1 MDTNARHTLF
11 TALAVSLGGFLF
23 GFDASVI
30 SGVIRFIRPE
40 FGLTDIQL
48 GWVVSSPSISAM
60 VSMLAAGPVSDRL
73 GRKHVLL
80 LVAFLYVV
88 SAVMSAM
95 AVSFTM
101 LVAARMLGGVAFGAA
116 LVLAP
121 MYIAEIAPSN
131 NRGFLVSVQQLNIVL
146 GFSVAYFSNYLILTG
161 IEGDGVIAG
170 LIHDGNAWRWM
181 LGVEAIPAVAYFF
194 LLFTVPQ
201 SPRWL
206 YASGRTSEALA
217 VLTELHGKDAASLE
231 ASELERVLQLGEPR
245 RAPFR
250 ALLHPSVRYVLGV
263 ALLLGVLQQITGVN
277 AIYFYVT
284 IIFEQ
289 SGIGANASFAQAVWV
304 GIVNVVFTIL
314 AMLLIDRMGRR
325 PLMLAGLAGIAVAM
339 CITAYGFS
347 GATYSLSADD
357 LDAFPVEVQE
367 KLERME
373 GKVFEGDVAFKQTA
387 RAVLGETLYRNHEA
401 RLVEQ
406 SISMNPYVVLF
417 GVLLFVAA
425 FAASLGP
432 VMWVMLS
439 ELFPTRLRAVGL
451 SVTGF
456 LNSFVSWMVQF
467 IFPWE
472 LSVLGNTGTFLLY
485 GVFALIGLGILY
497 AVMPETKGKSLE
509 ELEAHFS
516 SGARG

>member
-1 MDTNARHTLF
+1 MDMNARHTLF

-30 SGVIRFIRPE
+30 SGVIRFIGPE
-40 FGLTDIQL
+40 FGLNDIQL

-60 VSMLAAGPVSDRL
+60 ISMLAAGPVSDRL

-146 GFSVAYFSNYLILTG
+146 GFSVAYFSNYLVLTG
-161 IEGDGVIAG
+161 IEGDGMIAG
-170 LIHDGNAWRWM
+170 FIHEGNAWRWM

-206 YASGRTSEALA
+206 YASGRKNEALA
-217 VLTELHGKDAASLE
+217 VLTELHGRDAASLE
-231 ASELERVLQLGEPR
+231 ASELERVLQLDQPR
-245 RAPFR
+245 RTPFR
-250 ALLHPSVRYVLGV
+250 ALLDPSVRYVLGV

-284 IIFEQ
+284 MIFEQ

-304 GIVNVVFTIL
+304 GVVNVVFTVL

-325 PLMLAGLAGIAVAM
+325 PLMLAGLAGIALAM
-339 CITAYGFS
+339 CVTAYGFS
-347 GATYSLSADD
+347 GATYSLSASD
-357 LDAFPVEVQE
+357 LEVFPEAVGQ
-367 KLERME
+367 KLEPME
-373 GKVFEGDVAFKQTA
+373 GVVYRGDVEFKHTA
-387 RAVLGETLYRNHEA
+387 RLLLGETMYRTHQSQ
-401 RLVEQ
+401 LVEQ
-406 SISMNPYVVLF
+406 SISMNPFIVLV

-472 LSVLGNTGTFLLY
+472 LSVIGNTGTFLLY
-485 GVFALIGLGILY
+485 GVFAVIGWGVLY
-497 AVMPETKGKSLE
+497 IVMPETKRMSLE
-509 ELEAHFS
+509 ELETQFA
-516 SGARG
+516 SGPRA

>member
-48 GWVVSSPSISAM
+48 GWVVSSPSVSAM
-60 VSMLAAGPVSDRL
+60 ISMLAAGPVSDRL

-80 LVAFLYVV
+80 LVAFLYVL
-88 SAVMSAM
+88 SAVMSAL

-161 IEGDGVIAG
+161 IEGNGTIAG
-170 LIHDGNAWRWM
+170 LINQSNAWRWM
-181 LGVEAIPAVAYFF
+181 LGVEALPAVAYFF
-194 LLFTVPQ
+194 LLLKVPQ

-206 YASGRTSEALA
+206 YAGGRKSEARA
-217 VLTELHGKDAASLE
+217 VLAELHGQAAASLE
-231 ASELERVLQLGEPR
+231 MEDLERAVRQGEPR

-304 GIVNVVFTIL
+304 GVVNVAFTIL
-314 AMLLIDRMGRR
+314 AMVLIDRMGRR
-325 PLMLAGLAGIAVAM
+325 PLMLAGLTGIAVAM

-347 GATYSLSADD
+347 GASYSLSSDN
-357 LDAFPVEVQE
+357 LERFPREVQE
-367 KLERME
+367 KLEHVE
-373 GKVFEGDVAFKQTA
+373 GLTFDDDVAFKRTA
-387 RAVLGETLYRNHEA
+387 RAALGETLYRTHEA
-401 RLVEQ
+401 QLVER
-406 SISMNPYVVLF
+406 SISMNPYIVLA
-417 GVLLFVAA
+417 GVLLFVAS

-439 ELFPTRLRAVGL
+439 ELFPTHLRAVGL

-467 IFPWE
+467 VFPWE
-472 LSVLGNTGTFLLY
+472 LSVIGNVGTFLLY
-485 GVFALIGLGILY
+485 GVFATVGLVLLY
-497 AVMPETKGKSLE
+497 FVMPETKGKSLE
-509 ELEAHFS
+509 ELEAEFMS
-516 SGARG
+516 D